1 MSRILVIEDV
11 APLRNDIA
19 DMLRLE
25 GYEVAE
31 AEDGEVGLRVA
42 ADFHPDLVI
51 CDIMMPKMDGY
62 GVLEMLRAQ
71 TDTRTLPFIF
81 LTAKT
86 ERSEMRKG
94 MGLGASDF
102 LTKPF
107 ENDELIDAVR
117 ARLSQHDSFEQVA
130 QAQLIQLRESII
142 TALPHE
148 LRTPLNTI
156 IGFSDMLNAEA
167 DNVSVDELRE
177 WSGHI
182 QSAAHRL
189 NRLIENYL
197 TYVRIQALLRDP
209 ERLARHRAQ
218 VTAFP
223 HITTEHQAIFVA
235 QRYDRTAD
243 LLIEHGEQAQVC
255 CAESD
260 LTKMVDEL
268 LDNAFKFSKPGV
280 GVKLTTQLL
289 DHNGRWC
296 YEMSVTD
303 YGRGL
308 RPEQIK
314 TIGAYMQFDRL
325 IYEQQGAG
333 MGLAVAKGLC
343 EMYLGHMHISST
355 VGVFTTVTVHLPVVM

>member
-1 MSRILVIEDV
+1 
-11 APLRNDIA
+11 
-19 DMLRLE
+19 
-25 GYEVAE
+25 
-31 AEDGEVGLRVA
+31 
-42 ADFHPDLVI
+42 
-51 CDIMMPKMDGY
+51 
-62 GVLEMLRAQ
+62 MLRAQ

-167 DNVSVDELRE
+167 DNVSVDEVRE

-289 DHNGRWC
+289 EHNGRWC